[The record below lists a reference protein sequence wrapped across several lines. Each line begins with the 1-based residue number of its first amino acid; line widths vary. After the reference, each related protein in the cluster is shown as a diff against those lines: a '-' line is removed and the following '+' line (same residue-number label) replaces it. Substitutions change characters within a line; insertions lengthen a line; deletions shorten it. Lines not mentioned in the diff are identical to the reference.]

1 MLRKL
6 VSVAIF
12 VLLGLALYRVGPVYL
27 RYQEFK
33 DAVGDT
39 ALFSADKSE
48 DSIRDR
54 VVEQA
59 RHFGVPLDPD
69 DITLR
74 RVGDHTYIEVT
85 YVELLRLL
93 PGYSRPWQFDIQTQ

>member
-6 VSVAIF
+6 VSLAIF

-48 DSIRDR
+48 DAIRDR

-59 RHFGVPLDPD
+59 QHYGVPLDPD
-69 DITLR
+69 DITLHK
-74 RVGDHTYIEVT
+74 VGDHTSITVT

-93 PGYSRPWQFDIQTQ
+93 PGYSRPWQFNIETE